1 MSILTL
7 NVVISWEIK
16 SGRDFISNE
25 AKADS
30 YSRRIM
36 PKDTSPEIL
45 LFLFSN
51 EIAVRKSKIKGSSA
65 RKGTLL
71 ESTWEHDG

>member
-1 MSILTL
+1 
-7 NVVISWEIK
+7 
-16 SGRDFISNE
+16 
-25 AKADS
+25 
-30 YSRRIM
+30 M